1 MTAHDILPGA
11 VPDPMVHRR
20 ETRHVVQ
27 RRLDVHREPLTPC
40 FGLRITG
47 VDLTALDAG
56 QEQAIIDAGN
66 RAGVVH
72 IPGQNLSEREQLDFT
87 ALFGPIRVLRVNKA
101 RRSKAQA
108 GVVEISNVDAAGR
121 VVSPDAEILRFS
133 RGNLLWHSDYS
144 YTRERAAQ
152 SILHAL
158 EAARTGGETEWASTE
173 AAYTALPEAEKARLG
188 RLTATHDRF
197 HSRIKSGYTDFS
209 EEEYRLTPPVRH
221 PLVITHPVTR
231 RKALLVGSHV
241 SGIDGMSEAECET
254 LVAELVAH
262 CTQTRFVFSHRWT
275 PGDVVIWDNRS
286 TLHRG
291 RLADPT
297 ERRVMRRTAVFP
309 PGVKP
314 VPEPELAS

>member
-1 MTAHDILPGA
+1 MTAHDVPPGA

-20 ETRHVVQ
+20 ETRHVVR

-121 VVSPDAEILRFS
+121 VVLPQPLRKRFHLTPGSLLEVDVEPDGIRLRPQTPAPS
-133 RGNLLWHSDYS
+133 LSEVDGLLLHEGEPTGDL
-144 YTRERAAQ
+144 
-152 SILHAL
+152 LHAVD
-158 EAARTGGETEWASTE
+158 EAKSLRDEQVNS
-173 AAYTALPEAEKARLG
+173 ALG
-188 RLTATHDRF
+188 
-197 HSRIKSGYTDFS
+197 
-209 EEEYRLTPPVRH
+209 
-221 PLVITHPVTR
+221 
-231 RKALLVGSHV
+231 
-241 SGIDGMSEAECET
+241 
-254 LVAELVAH
+254 
-262 CTQTRFVFSHRWT
+262 
-275 PGDVVIWDNRS
+275 
-286 TLHRG
+286 
-291 RLADPT
+291 
-297 ERRVMRRTAVFP
+297 
-309 PGVKP
+309 
-314 VPEPELAS
+314 